1 MAFSTLCMPLRRPL
15 EDLVTETF
23 FTSLLDKH
31 LFFQYLLNFDSMATK
46 LNILK
51 LENGIHISEKGEI
64 VQKL

>member
-1 MAFSTLCMPLRRPL
+1 MAFSTLCMPLRRPS

-31 LFFQYLLNFDSMATK
+31 LFFQYLLNFDSMVTK